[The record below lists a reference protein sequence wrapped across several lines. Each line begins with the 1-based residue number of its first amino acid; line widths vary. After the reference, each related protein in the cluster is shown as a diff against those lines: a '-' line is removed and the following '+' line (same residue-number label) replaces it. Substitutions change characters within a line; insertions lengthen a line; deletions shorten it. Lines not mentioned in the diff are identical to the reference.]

1 MNNTAKV
8 IHGVTKGKLE
18 ELALETVPLMMK
30 LIVKDGL
37 VYFLSHR
44 GDSHFHCLALRS

>member
-18 ELALETVPLMMK
+18 ELALETAPLMMK